1 MSMPDTR
8 TVNSVKKVNNANG
21 DLECLKA
28 VINGVEM
35 FVPPNDFNN
44 VDRKLIKE
52 WEDDGNTIQEA
63 D

>member
-35 FVPPNDFNN
+35 FVPHNDFNN
-44 VDRKLIKE
+44 IDRKLIKE
-52 WEDDGNTIQEA
+52 WEDDGNTIEEA

>member
-8 TVNSVKKVNNANG
+8 TVNSVKKINNANG

-35 FVPPNDFNN
+35 FVPTNDFNN

-52 WEDDGNTIQEA
+52 WEDDCNTIEDA

>member
-8 TVNSVKKVNNANG
+8 TVNSVKKINNANG

-35 FVPPNDFNN
+35 FVPLKTDN
-44 VDRKLIKE
+44 RHYQAIQE
-52 WEDDGNTIQEA
+52 WVADGNKIEEA

>member
-21 DLECLKA
+21 DLDCLKA

-35 FVPPNDFNN
+35 FVPPDDFNN
-44 VDRKLIKE
+44 IDRKLIKA
-52 WEDDGNTIQEA
+52 WEDAGNTIQEA

>member
-8 TVNSVKKVNNANG
+8 TVNSVKKINNANG

-35 FVPPNDFNN
+35 FVPTNDFNN

-52 WEDDGNTIQEA
+52 WEDDGNTIEDA

>member
-21 DLECLKA
+21 DLDCLKA

-44 VDRKLIKE
+44 IDRKLIKE
-52 WEDDGNTIQEA
+52 WEDDGNTIEEA

>member
-35 FVPPNDFNN
+35 FVPPDDFNN
-44 VDRKLIKE
+44 IDRKLIKA
-52 WEDDGNTIQEA
+52 WEDAGNTIAEA

>member
-8 TVNSVKKVNNANG
+8 TVNSVKKVNNANA
-21 DLECLKA
+21 DLDCLKA

-44 VDRKLIKE
+44 IDRKLIKA
-52 WEDDGNTIQEA
+52 WEDDGNTIA
-63 D
+63 DAD

>member
-8 TVNSVKKVNNANG
+8 TVNSVKKINNANG

-52 WEDDGNTIQEA
+52 CEDDGNTIEDA